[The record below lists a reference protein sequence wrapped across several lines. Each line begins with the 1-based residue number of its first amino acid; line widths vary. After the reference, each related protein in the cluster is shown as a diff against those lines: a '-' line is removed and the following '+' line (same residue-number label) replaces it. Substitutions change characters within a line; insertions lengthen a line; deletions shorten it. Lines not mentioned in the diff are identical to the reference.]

1 MKHPTFTKTV
11 IAITVAAVILITAM
25 LSVGAA
31 ETETQPL
38 PAESLTP
45 EIETA
50 ASETPIDSISDGTT
64 PTSQA
69 ALIERFT
76 HLTHVTEE
84 NGSFTATIFSE
95 EQIADYN
102 ARRAAGEWM
111 DLTADEILFLI
122 SDTAMLFETYDRVQ
136 VRDLNGTIH
145 SYRGKS
151 FYTSEEYYN
160 SFGIV
165 EGEITDSYCLRE
177 DMCNAIYQRLKVMHP
192 TMIDDLTPGTSTS
205 MSVFFI
211 GIPGP
216 DPTINL
222 GVAGTF
228 AEHYYIVDRE
238 YFDPN
243 VLLRWKDELTKF
255 HFGALFYSPYNHS
268 ITYIP
273 DLSSGDQSSVIDIY
287 SRDNFYEDMGK
298 DKYDANGKVVVIE
311 VWEKSSASLKVKLRL
326 DEKSN
331 PEEMAQI
338 EALWHETKGQM
349 GKLPYEKWG
358 QPNAEYIVVVHF
370 NKSSG
375 LMPVRDIA
383 ITYAA
388 DGDLNRYSFSMGI
401 KTEEGMDIYA
411 DLTGCENLAVYI
423 NNLLKSTFQ
432 AQS

>member
-64 PTSQA
+64 PISQA

-165 EGEITDSYCLRE
+165 EGEVTDSYNIHADLC
-177 DMCNAIYQRLKVMHP
+177 DAIYQRLKVMHP
-192 TMIDDLTPGTSTS
+192 TMIDDLTPGTYTS
-205 MSVFFI
+205 KKVFFV

-222 GVAGTF
+222 INAGWKGEF
-228 AEHYYIVDRE
+228 YYELDYHDTVQVDKWRRE
-238 YFDPN
+238 LQAYP
-243 VLLRWKDELTKF
+243 
-255 HFGALFYSPYNHS
+255 FGAFYYDRHHS
-268 ITYIP
+268 RISYIP
-273 DLSSGDQSSVIDIY
+273 DLSTGDLSSVTTVC
-287 SRDNFYEDMGK
+287 SSSLFFPDMGA
-298 DKYDANGKVVVIE
+298 DKYDATGSVVVLE
-311 VWEKSSASLKVKLRL
+311 VWQNATEALKATLRL
-326 DEKSN
+326 DDRNN
-331 PEEMAQI
+331 PEEIAKI
-338 EALWHETKGQM
+338 ISLWSDTKDNLGGVSHKELDQD
-349 GKLPYEKWG
+349 
-358 QPNAEYIVVVHF
+358 AEYRVVIYF
-370 NKSSG
+370 NNAG
-375 LMPVRDIA
+375 GFFETRDIA
-383 ITYAA
+383 INYHA
-388 DGDLNRYSFSMGI
+388 DGKLNQFSFTDGTPYTIFTPNGLS
-401 KTEEGMDIYA
+401 
-411 DLTGCENLAVYI
+411 GCENLAIYI